1 MAWTSEEDYEFENNS
16 NDLQFWNP
24 EIGDQLI
31 GTVKNVKKGQYEKY
45 FLVIEDDEGTVWA
58 TTQCAR
64 LHFQIL
70 KMKISEGDYVLI
82 EYNGQR
88 AEDNAHD
95 YKLYKDDGQD

>member
-1 MAWTSEEDYEFENNS
+1 MAWTSEEDYEFS
-16 NDLQFWNP
+16 NDNELEFWNR
-24 EIGDQLI
+24 EAGDQLI

-45 FLVIEDDEGTVWA
+45 FLVIEDDEGNTWA

-64 LHFQIL
+64 LDYQIK
-70 KMKISEGDYVLI
+70 KMKIEVDDYVLL

>member
-1 MAWTSEEDYEFENNS
+1 MAWTSEEDYSFENDNE
-16 NDLQFWNP
+16 LTFWNP
-24 EIGDQLI
+24 EAGDQLI

-45 FLVIEDDEGTVWA
+45 FLVIEDEEGTVWA

-64 LHFQIL
+64 LDYQIK
-70 KMKISEGDYVLI
+70 KMKIEEGDYVLV

>member
-1 MAWTSEEDYEFENNS
+1 MAWTSEEDYSFD
-16 NDLQFWNP
+16 NDNELEFWNP
-24 EIGDQLI
+24 EVGDQLI

-45 FLVIEDDEGTVWA
+45 FLVIEDDEGNTWA

-64 LHFQIL
+64 LDYQIK
-70 KMKISEGDYVLI
+70 KMKITVDDYVLL

-95 YKLYKDDGQD
+95 YKLYKDDGQG